1 MGCFIQNHSQ
11 EFKKKT
17 QFFYNIQI
25 YSLKKKAAILSC
37 LFNFIKLDFE
47 LVHLRK
53 SLSYYYSINKKRVQ
67 RYTFF
72 VHYGMNTQKVTLW
85 YWSLHGLHPHKS
97 GVLFLKKI
105 ANQTLLNSTKALF
118 YQFLKFVKKIGDGEI
133 VIKDNE
139 VIERSPDDKA
149 EAWAQEFS
157 QAPQVLPYL

>member
-1 MGCFIQNHSQ
+1 MVCIHIKA
-11 EFKKKT
+11 E
-17 QFFYNIQI
+17 YN
-25 YSLKKKAAILSC
+25 
-37 LFNFIKLDFE
+37 
-47 LVHLRK
+47 
-53 SLSYYYSINKKRVQ
+53 
-67 RYTFF
+67 
-72 VHYGMNTQKVTLW
+72 
-85 YWSLHGLHPHKS
+85 
-97 GVLFLKKI
+97 FLKNI